1 MADEESATAEDKDA
15 IKIEDSTSVMA
26 KDPTETASGTP
37 ETVSAKMSTESIHP
51 INTYQIKP
59 ALANKFK
66 ADPVKDLIHGILT
79 DTLTGQ
85 VYDSKSAK
93 KWTVNIANKINEKIK
108 SLQMKRYKH
117 VVQVTLGEMKGA
129 GICSINY
136 LVITYFLQVLEKR
149 TCGHM
154 RLVVVH
160 RFWCAITKKCT
171 ENYQQKADD
180 YTPVA
185 DQERRIKRQKQGISN
200 KVLTKYQKLTDR
212 TSHLYGVAGGRCGG
226 YVPTY
231 V

>member
-26 KDPTETASGTP
+26 KDPTETASDTP

-129 GICSINY
+129 GVKSGVRCLWDAETDGYASDIFINDT
-136 LVITYFLQVLEKR
+136 IFS
-149 TCGHM
+149 
-154 RLVVVH
+154 VVVV
-160 RFWCAITKKCT
+160 FAI
-171 ENYQQKADD
+171 Y
-180 YTPVA
+180 
-185 DQERRIKRQKQGISN
+185 
-200 KVLTKYQKLTDR
+200 
-212 TSHLYGVAGGRCGG
+212 LY
-226 YVPTY
+226 
-231 V
+231 